1 MSRSDSEISSTS
13 EVERYEAKVYSKNVM
28 SRVKGWVVEAKMKGK
43 ATIDKALKDIGIHKT
58 DDNSID
64 AQDLQ
69 DQLDQKKE
77 IRKRQTIKWEPDA
90 TNGLSYQRMLHKV
103 SLKHP
108 RKIDGKERRQYPVC
122 GTHTGWYCLCKK
134 WR

>member
-64 AQDLQ
+64 A
-69 DQLDQKKE
+69 
-77 IRKRQTIKWEPDA
+77 
-90 TNGLSYQRMLHKV
+90 
-103 SLKHP
+103 
-108 RKIDGKERRQYPVC
+108 
-122 GTHTGWYCLCKK
+122 
-134 WR
+134 